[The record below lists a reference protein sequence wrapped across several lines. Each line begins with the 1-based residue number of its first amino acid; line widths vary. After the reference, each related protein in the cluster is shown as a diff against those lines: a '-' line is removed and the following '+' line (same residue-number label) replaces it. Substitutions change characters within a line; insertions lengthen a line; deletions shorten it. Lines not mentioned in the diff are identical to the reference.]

1 MLRIPDINWQPLLI
15 GITATLWFSCEE
27 EQRLTFSGR
36 DYVRFTELE
45 GRVLENEYAP
55 TEANLNQPVE
65 VSIHL
70 VGPQRNEP
78 VTVTYESVGTA
89 TLGEDFEILTDNI
102 GEATIPAGESFTS
115 FKFRPINN
123 RENEGNR
130 TAIFRLSSAGEGV
143 GVGVYDQA
151 VLGRFARYTIRDDDC
166 LQDLRLFSGTWTVE
180 ERIAEN
186 TEDSTSVAQEYEIQ
200 IEPDFTVNNRL
211 VIRGFGGLTEQNGEV
226 FANVDLC
233 NNEIFVP
240 EQEVT
245 ADSGNPGNA
254 RTVANGTFNIQ
265 DGGTIS
271 FRYSLDGFGS
281 SEFLVRATKNDD

>member
-1 MLRIPDINWQPLLI
+1 MLKTPDINRHPLLL
-15 GITATLWFSCEE
+15 GLLALLWFSCEE
-27 EQRLTFSGR
+27 EQNLSYSGR

-55 TEANLNQPVE
+55 TDVNLNQPVE

-70 VGPQRNEP
+70 VGPQRNQP
-78 VTVTYESVGTA
+78 VTINYESVGTA

-102 GEATIPAGESFTS
+102 GEVTIPAGESFTS
-115 FKFRPINN
+115 FAFRPINN

-130 TAIFRLSSAGEGV
+130 TAIFRLSTASAGV
-143 GVGVYDQA
+143 GIGVYDQA
-151 VLGRFARYTIRDDDC
+151 VRGRFARYTIRDDDC
-166 LQDLRLFSGTWTVE
+166 LQDLRQFSGTWTVE
-180 ERIAEN
+180 ERIANN

-211 VIRGFGGLTEQNGEV
+211 VITGFGGLTEQNGKV
-226 FANVDLC
+226 FANLDLC

-240 EQEVT
+240 EQQVI
-245 ADSGNPGNA
+245 ADSGDPGNT
-254 RTVANGTFNIQ
+254 RTVTNGTFNIQ
-265 DGGTIS
+265 DGGTLS
-271 FRYSLDGFGS
+271 FRYSLDGFGT